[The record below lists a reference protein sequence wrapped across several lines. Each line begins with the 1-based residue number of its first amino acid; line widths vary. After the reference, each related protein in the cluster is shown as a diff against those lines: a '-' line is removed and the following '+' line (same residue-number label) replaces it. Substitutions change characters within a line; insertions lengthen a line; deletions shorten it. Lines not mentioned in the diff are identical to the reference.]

1 MSDRMTHY
9 LSLLG
14 AKPGATLEQI
24 NAAYYC
30 VLEQFPE
37 NPTEEEDAQL
47 RELQHAYSIVR
58 RHYSEHAPK
67 RKSKRKDPIELG
79 RWGGVAAGGTLVLG
93 MAIVLLILNFS
104 TVELALTRYEAG
116 DIVRWENEASPYGQ
130 IVRYESDH
138 RFHTGEP
145 SAAYEIRLADTGE
158 TVWLSHRVV
167 VKGMTEMDPQEAK
180 AAGFSG
186 I

>member
-14 AKPGATLEQI
+14 VKPGAELEQI

-47 RELQHAYSIVR
+47 QELQHAYSIVR
-58 RHYSEHAPK
+58 RHYVGDAPRLK
-67 RKSKRKDPIELG
+67 RKKSVDIDG
-79 RWGGVAAGGTLVLG
+79 WGAVAVGGTLALV

-104 TVELALTRYEAG
+104 AVQLALTRYEAG
-116 DIVRWENEASPYGQ
+116 DIVRWEDEQSPYGQ
-130 IVRYESDH
+130 ILRYEAEH

-145 SAAYEIRLADTGE
+145 SAAYEIRLAATGE

-167 VKGMTEMDPQEAK
+167 VKGMTEMDPNDAK
-180 AAGFSG
+180 AAGLSG